1 MKRVIFLLLVVLFP
15 FRLHAQVVKS
25 VTLNPVMVEAVS
37 KGFSVADFIEMVKS
51 DTSFLRGFRNLRN
64 SSHQVQGNM
73 IVYGKKRN
81 VKATRNRTAT
91 QQVSHGKRWIS
102 SMKETTTGD
111 FYDRHEIPET
121 YTAEIFD
128 DVFFYKDT
136 VPVVSVHTPV
146 STTSGNDSNI
156 EKLKKLIFNP
166 GANIEGVPIVGK
178 RMAIFDDDL
187 ARYYDYHI
195 TTETYQDSIPCYL
208 FSCKAKPDA
217 GDKAVV
223 KTLNT
228 WFDRRSFNIVYRDYR
243 LQYSGLLFDFDVT
256 MKIVM
261 DTFNGVLYPA
271 AIDYKGFWDVP
282 LKRQE
287 TIDFDLRFGLLPN

>member
-1 MKRVIFLLLVVLFP
+1 MFLLLFLPLAP
-15 FRLHAQVVKS
+15 FMLEAQVVKS

-37 KGFSVADFIEMVKS
+37 KGFSISDFIEMVKS

-64 SSHQVQGNM
+64 SPHELKGNL
-73 IVYGKKRN
+73 IVYGRKKK

-91 QQVSHGKRWIS
+91 QKVSNGKRWIAA
-102 SMKETTTGD
+102 MKETSTGD
-111 FYDRHEIPET
+111 FYDRHEIPES

-136 VPVVSVHTPV
+136 VPVVSLHAPVTPA
-146 STTSGNDSNI
+146 SGNDSHI
-156 EKLKKLIFNP
+156 EQLKKLIFNP
-166 GANIEGVPIVGK
+166 GANIEGVPVVGK
-178 RMAIFDDDL
+178 RMAIFDDDV
-187 ARYYDYHI
+187 ARYYDYFI

-243 LQYSGLLFDFDVT
+243 LQYSGFLFDFDVT

-261 DTFNGVLYPA
+261 DTMNGVLYPA
-271 AIDYKGFWDVP
+271 SIDYKGFWDVP
-282 LKRQE
+282 LKKQE
-287 TIDFDLRFGLLPN
+287 TIDFDLSFRLLPN